1 MVAVTTDSAQLSSL
15 PPARGR
21 ASLAGTIRSE
31 FTKIRSVRSTY
42 WTMLVL
48 LVITIGIGALVSWLT
63 GSHWDQASASQKAGF
78 DPTSNA
84 LVGLFFGQ
92 FVIVVLGA
100 MTITAEYSTGMIRTS
115 LTSMPRRGV
124 FYLAKAL
131 VFTVVALVIGEI
143 ASFVAFFL
151 GQALLGTAPV
161 HISTTLSA
169 PHVLRAVIGGGLFI
183 AACGLF
189 AYGIGTLVR
198 HTAGAISIAIG
209 VLFVVPIIVN
219 FLPSSWNNDIL
230 RWLPSEGGQA
240 IWRTTQAAHEWPAWG
255 EFSIFLAY
263 TAAVLIAGYI
273 LFRKRDA

>member
-1 MVAVTTDSAQLSSL
+1 MATVTSERTSLSGL
-15 PPARGR
+15 PPAKGR
-21 ASLAGTIRSE
+21 ANLAGTLRSE
-31 FTKIRSVRSTY
+31 LTKIRSVRSTY
-42 WTMLVL
+42 WTMIVL
-48 LVITIGIGALVSWLT
+48 FVVTVGIGALVTWLT
-63 GSHWDQASASQKAGF
+63 ASHYNQMSLSQRATF
-78 DPTSNA
+78 NPTSNA
-84 LVGLFFGQ
+84 LVGLYFGQ

-115 LTSMPRRGV
+115 LTAMPRRGV
-124 FYLAKAL
+124 FYLAKAT
-131 VFTVVALVIGEI
+131 VFTVVALIIGEI
-143 ASFVAFFL
+143 ASFVAFFV
-151 GQALLGTAPV
+151 GQALLGTASQD
-161 HISTTLSA
+161 ISTTLSA

-198 HTAGAISIAIG
+198 HTAAAISVAIG

-219 FLPSSWNNDIL
+219 FLPSSWNNDIV
-230 RWLPSEGGQA
+230 RFLPSEGGLA

-255 EFSIFLAY
+255 EFGVFLAY

>member
-1 MVAVTTDSAQLSSL
+1 MAAVTQQNRPTSTL
-15 PPARGR
+15 PPPKGR
-21 ASLAGTIRSE
+21 ANLVGTLRSE

-42 WTMLVL
+42 WTMIVL
-48 LVITIGIGALVSWLT
+48 FVITVGIGALVSWLT
-63 GSHWDQASASQKAGF
+63 GSHWNQASASQRAGF

-115 LTSMPRRGV
+115 LTAMPRRGV

-131 VFTVVALVIGEI
+131 VFTVIALVIGEV

-161 HISTTLSA
+161 HISTTLSS
-169 PHVLRAVIGGGLFI
+169 PHVLRAVVGGGLFI

-189 AYGIGTLVR
+189 AFGIGTMVR
-198 HTAGAISIAIG
+198 HTAAAISIAIG

-219 FLPSSWNNDIL
+219 FLPGSWNNDIM
-230 RWLPSEGGQA
+230 RFLPSEGGQA

-255 EFSIFLAY
+255 EFGVFLGY
-263 TAAVLIAGYI
+263 TAPVLIAAYI

>member
-1 MVAVTTDSAQLSSL
+1 MAAVTTDNTRLSSL
-15 PPARGR
+15 PPTRGR
-21 ASLAGTIRSE
+21 ANLAGTIRSE
-31 FTKIRSVRSTY
+31 ITKMRSVRSTY

-63 GSHWDQASASQKAGF
+63 GSHWNQASLSQRATF
-78 DPTSNA
+78 NPTSNS

-115 LTSMPRRGV
+115 LTAMPRRGV
-124 FYLAKAL
+124 FYAAKAL
-131 VFTVVALVIGEI
+131 VFTVVALIIGEI
-143 ASFVAFFL
+143 ASFVAFLL
-151 GQALLGTAPV
+151 GQALLGTASQ

-169 PHVLRAVIGGGLFI
+169 PHVLRAVVGGGLFI

-198 HTAGAISIAIG
+198 HTAAAISIAIG
-209 VLFVVPIIVN
+209 VLLVVPIIVN
-219 FLPSSWNNDIL
+219 FLPSSWNNDIT
-230 RWLPSEGGQA
+230 RFLPSEGAGA
-240 IWRTTQAAHEWPAWG
+240 IWRTTQVAHEWPAWG
-255 EFSIFLAY
+255 EFSVFLAY

>member
-1 MVAVTTDSAQLSSL
+1 MAAVTTERTSLSGLPSAN
-15 PPARGR
+15 GR
-21 ASLAGTIRSE
+21 ANLAGVIRSE
-31 FTKIRSVRSTY
+31 ITKVRSVRSTY
-42 WTMLVL
+42 WTMIVL

-63 GSHWDQASASQKAGF
+63 GSHWSQASASDKAGF
-78 DPTSNA
+78 DPASRA
-84 LVGLFFGQ
+84 LVGLYFGQ
-92 FVIVVLGA
+92 FVIVVLGS

-115 LTSMPRRGV
+115 LTAMPRRGV

-131 VFTVVALVIGEI
+131 VFTVVALIIGEV

-161 HISTTLSA
+161 PISTTLGA
-169 PHVLRAVIGGGLFI
+169 PHVLRAVIGGGLFV

-189 AYGIGTLVR
+189 AFGIGTLVR
-198 HTAGAISIAIG
+198 HTAAAISIAIG

-230 RWLPSEGGQA
+230 RFLPSEGGTA

-255 EFSIFLAY
+255 EFSVFLGY
-263 TAAVLIAGYI
+263 TALVLIAGYI
-273 LFRKRDA
+273 LFRRRDA

>member
-1 MVAVTTDSAQLSSL
+1 MATVTEQNTRLSSL

-21 ASLAGTIRSE
+21 AGLPGTLRSE
-31 FTKIRSVRSTY
+31 VTKIRSVRSTY
-42 WTMLVL
+42 WTMIVL
-48 LVITIGIGALVSWLT
+48 FIITVGIGALVTWLT
-63 GSHWDQASASQKAGF
+63 GSHWNQASLSQRASF
-78 DPTSNA
+78 DPVSNS

-115 LTSMPRRGV
+115 LAAMPRRGV
-124 FYLAKAL
+124 FYTAKAL

-151 GQALLGTAPV
+151 GQALLGTASQ
-161 HISTTLSA
+161 HISTTLGA
-169 PHVLRAVIGGGLFI
+169 PNVLRAVIGGGLFI

-189 AYGIGTLVR
+189 SYGIGTLVR
-198 HTAGAISIAIG
+198 HTAAAISIAIG

-219 FLPSSWNNDIL
+219 FLPTSWNNDIV
-230 RWLPSEGGQA
+230 RWLPSEGGEA

-255 EFSIFLAY
+255 EFGVFLGY
-263 TAAVLIAGYI
+263 TALVLIAGYI
-273 LFRKRDA
+273 LFKRRDA

>member
-1 MVAVTTDSAQLSSL
+1 MAAVTTENTRPPLL
-15 PPARGR
+15 PPVKGR
-21 ASLAGTIRSE
+21 AGLGGTLRSE
-31 FTKIRSVRSTY
+31 VTKIRSVRSTY
-42 WTMLVL
+42 WTMIVL

-63 GSHWDQASASQKAGF
+63 GSHWNQASASQKAGF

-100 MTITAEYSTGMIRTS
+100 MTITSEYSTGMIRTT
-115 LTSMPRRGV
+115 LAAMPRRGV
-124 FYLAKAL
+124 FLLAKGL

-151 GQALLGTAPV
+151 GQALLGTASV
-161 HISTTLSA
+161 HISTTLGA
-169 PHVLRAVIGGGLFI
+169 PHVLRAVVGGGLFI

-189 AYGIGTLVR
+189 AFGIGTLVR
-198 HTAGAISIAIG
+198 HTAAAISIAIG

-219 FLPSSWNNDIL
+219 FLPGSWNNDIM
-230 RWLPSEGGQA
+230 RWLPSEGGAA

-255 EFSIFLAY
+255 EFSVFLGY
-263 TAAVLIAGYI
+263 TALVLIAGYI
-273 LFRKRDA
+273 VFRRRDA

>member
-1 MVAVTTDSAQLSSL
+1 MAAVTTEKTRLSAV
-15 PPARGR
+15 PPAKGR
-21 ASLAGTIRSE
+21 ATLAGTLRSE
-31 FTKIRSVRSTY
+31 VTKIRSVRSTY
-42 WTMLVL
+42 WTMIVL
-48 LVITIGIGALVSWLT
+48 FVVTIGIGALVTWLT
-63 GSHWDQASASQKAGF
+63 ASHWNQASLSDKASF

-84 LVGLFFGQ
+84 LVGLYFGQ

-115 LTSMPRRGV
+115 LTAMPRRGV

-131 VFTVVALVIGEI
+131 VFTVVALIIGEI

-183 AACGLF
+183 AGCGLLSL
-189 AYGIGTLVR
+189 GIGILVR
-198 HTAGAISIAIG
+198 HTAAAISIAIG
-209 VLFVVPIIVN
+209 ALFVVPIIVN
-219 FLPSSWNNDIL
+219 FLPSSWNNDIV
-230 RWLPSEGGQA
+230 RWLPSEGGLA

-255 EFSIFLAY
+255 EFSVFLGY

>member
-1 MVAVTTDSAQLSSL
+1 MAAVTTDGTQLSSL
-15 PPARGR
+15 PPTRGR
-21 ASLAGTIRSE
+21 ANLAGTIRSE

-63 GSHWDQASASQKAGF
+63 GSHWDQASASQKATF

-124 FYLAKAL
+124 FYVAKAL
-131 VFTVVALVIGEI
+131 VFTVVALVIGEV

-169 PHVLRAVIGGGLFI
+169 PHVLRAVVGGGLFV

-255 EFSIFLAY
+255 EFGVFLAY
-263 TAAVLIAGYI
+263 TAVVLIAGYI

>member
-1 MVAVTTDSAQLSSL
+1 MATVTTEKTQLSGL
-15 PPARGR
+15 PPVKGR
-21 ASLAGTIRSE
+21 AGLAGALRSE

-42 WTMLVL
+42 WTMIVL

-63 GSHWDQASASQKAGF
+63 GSHWNQASASQRASF
-78 DPTSNA
+78 DPTSNS

-92 FVIVVLGA
+92 FVIVVLGS

-124 FYLAKAL
+124 FFLAKAA
-131 VFTVVALVIGEI
+131 VFTVIALVIGEI

-161 HISTTLSA
+161 HISTSLSA

-183 AACGLF
+183 AVCGLF

-198 HTAGAISIAIG
+198 HTAAAISIAIG

-230 RWLPSEGGQA
+230 RFLPSEGGQA

-255 EFSIFLAY
+255 EFSVFLAY

-273 LFRKRDA
+273 LFKRRDA

>member
-1 MVAVTTDSAQLSSL
+1 MAAATTEQTRLSSL

-21 ASLAGTIRSE
+21 AGLAGTLRSE
-31 FTKIRSVRSTY
+31 ITKIRSVRSTW
-42 WTMLVL
+42 WTLIVL
-48 LVITIGIGALVSWLT
+48 FVVTVGLGALVTWLT
-63 GSHWDQASASQKAGF
+63 ASHWSHASLSDRASF
-78 DPTSNA
+78 DPTSNS
-84 LVGLFFGQ
+84 LVGLYFGQ

-124 FYLAKAL
+124 FYAAKAL
-131 VFTVVALVIGEI
+131 VFTVVALIIGEI

-151 GQALLGTAPV
+151 GQALLGTAPQ
-161 HISTTLSA
+161 HISTTLGA
-169 PHVLRAVIGGGLFI
+169 PQVLRAVIGGGLFI

-189 AYGIGTLVR
+189 AYGVGTLVR
-198 HTAGAISIAIG
+198 HTAAAISIAIG

-219 FLPSSWNNDIL
+219 FLPSSWNNDIV
-230 RWLPSEGGQA
+230 RFLPSEGGLA

-255 EFSIFLAY
+255 EFSVFLAY

>member
-1 MVAVTTDSAQLSSL
+1 MAAVTTDNTRLSSL
-15 PPARGR
+15 PPTRGR
-21 ASLAGTIRSE
+21 ANLAGTIRSE

-63 GSHWDQASASQKAGF
+63 GSHWNQASLSQRATF
-78 DPTSNA
+78 DPTSNS

-100 MTITAEYSTGMIRTS
+100 MTITSEYSTGMIRTS
-115 LTSMPRRGV
+115 LTAMPRRGV
-124 FYLAKAL
+124 FYVAKAL
-131 VFTVVALVIGEI
+131 VFTVVALVIGEVS
-143 ASFVAFFL
+143 SFVAFFL

-169 PHVLRAVIGGGLFI
+169 PGVLRAVVGGGLFI

-189 AYGIGTLVR
+189 SYGIGALVR
-198 HTAGAISIAIG
+198 HTAAAISIAIG
-209 VLFVVPIIVN
+209 VLLVVPIIVN
-219 FLPSSWNNDIL
+219 FLPSSWNNDII
-230 RWLPSEGGQA
+230 RFLPSEGAAA

-255 EFSIFLAY
+255 EFGVFLGY

>member
-1 MVAVTTDSAQLSSL
+1 MAAVTTEKTLLSGL

-21 ASLAGTIRSE
+21 ANLMGTLRSE

-48 LVITIGIGALVSWLT
+48 FVITIGIGALVSWLT
-63 GSHWDQASASQKAGF
+63 GSHWDQASASQRASF
-78 DPTSNA
+78 NPTSNS

-92 FVIVVLGA
+92 FVIVVLGS

-124 FYLAKAL
+124 FYVAKAA
-131 VFTVVALVIGEI
+131 VFTVIALIIGEI

-151 GQALLGTAPV
+151 GQVLLGTAPV
-161 HISTTLSA
+161 HISTTLSS
-169 PHVLRAVIGGGLFI
+169 PHVLRAVVGGGLFV
-183 AACGLF
+183 AVCGLF
-189 AYGIGTLVR
+189 AFGIGTMVR
-198 HTAGAISIAIG
+198 HTAAAISIAIG

-230 RWLPSEGGQA
+230 RFLPSEGGQA

-255 EFSIFLAY
+255 EFSVFLAY

>member
-1 MVAVTTDSAQLSSL
+1 MATVTSERTSLSGL
-15 PPARGR
+15 PPAKGR
-21 ASLAGTIRSE
+21 ANLAGTLRSE
-31 FTKIRSVRSTY
+31 LTKIRSVRSTY
-42 WTMLVL
+42 WTMIVL
-48 LVITIGIGALVSWLT
+48 FVVTVGLGALVTWLT
-63 GSHWDQASASQKAGF
+63 ASHYNQMSLSQRATF

-84 LVGLFFGQ
+84 LVGLYFGQ

-115 LTSMPRRGV
+115 LTAMPRRGV
-124 FYLAKAL
+124 FYLAKAT
-131 VFTVVALVIGEI
+131 VFTVVALIIGEI
-143 ASFVAFFL
+143 ASFVAFFV
-151 GQALLGTAPV
+151 GQALLGTASQD
-161 HISTTLSA
+161 ISTTLSA

-198 HTAGAISIAIG
+198 HTAAAISVAIG
-209 VLFVVPIIVN
+209 ALFVVPIIVN
-219 FLPSSWNNDIL
+219 FLPSSWNHDIV
-230 RWLPSEGGQA
+230 RFLPSEGGLA

-255 EFSIFLAY
+255 EFGVFLAY

>member
-1 MVAVTTDSAQLSSL
+1 MAAVTTDSTQLSSL
-15 PPARGR
+15 PPTRGR

-63 GSHWDQASASQKAGF
+63 GSHWDQASASQKAEF

-100 MTITAEYSTGMIRTS
+100 MTMTAEYSTGMIRTS

-131 VFTVVALVIGEI
+131 VFTVVALVIGEV

-169 PHVLRAVIGGGLFI
+169 PHVLRAVIGGGLFV

-255 EFSIFLAY
+255 EFSVFLAY
-263 TAAVLIAGYI
+263 TAVVLIAGYI
-273 LFRKRDA
+273 VFRKRDA

>member
-1 MVAVTTDSAQLSSL
+1 MAAITTLDPRLHTL
-15 PPARGR
+15 PPATGR
-21 ASLAGTIRSE
+21 AGLRGALASE
-31 FTKIRSVRSTY
+31 FTKLRSVRSTY
-42 WTMLVL
+42 WALAAL
-48 LVITIGIGALVSWLT
+48 LIVSIGVGALVMGGES
-63 GSHWDQASASQKAGF
+63 GSLIHNPGNRAGF
-78 DPTSNA
+78 DGTQVSLIP
-84 LVGLFFGQ
+84 FFEIGQ
-92 FVIVVLGA
+92 LIIGVLGA

-115 LTSMPRRGV
+115 LTAMPRRGV

-131 VFTVVALVIGEI
+131 VFTAIALVIGEV

-169 PHVLRAVIGGGLFI
+169 PHVLRAVVGGGLFI
-183 AACGLF
+183 AVCGLF
-189 AYGIGTLVR
+189 SYGIATLVR

-219 FLPSSWNNDIL
+219 FLPTSWNNDIL

-255 EFSIFLAY
+255 EFSVFLGY
-263 TAAVLIAGYI
+263 TAVVLIAGYI
-273 LFRKRDA
+273 LFRRRDA

>member
-1 MVAVTTDSAQLSSL
+1 MAAVTTERTQLSGL
-15 PPARGR
+15 PPAKGR
-21 ASLAGTIRSE
+21 ANLMGTLRSE

-42 WTMLVL
+42 WTLLVL
-48 LVITIGIGALVSWLT
+48 FVITIGIGVLVCWLT
-63 GSHWDQASASQKAGF
+63 ASHWNQASLSQKASF
-78 DPTSNA
+78 NPTSNS

-92 FVIVVLGA
+92 FVIVVLGS

-124 FYLAKAL
+124 FYAAKAA
-131 VFTVVALVIGEI
+131 VFTVIALIIGEI

-151 GQALLGTAPV
+151 GQALLGTV
-161 HISTTLSA
+161 
-169 PHVLRAVIGGGLFI
+169 VGGGLFL

-189 AYGIGTLVR
+189 AFGIGTLVR
-198 HTAGAISIAIG
+198 HTAAAISVAIG

-219 FLPSSWNNDIL
+219 FLPSSWSNDIT
-230 RWLPSEGGQA
+230 RFLPSEGGQA
-240 IWRTTQAAHEWPAWG
+240 IWSTTQAAHEWPAWG
-255 EFSIFLAY
+255 EFGVFLAY

>member
-1 MVAVTTDSAQLSSL
+1 MAAVTTDSARLSSL

-31 FTKIRSVRSTY
+31 FTKMRSVRSTY
-42 WTMLVL
+42 WTMIVL
-48 LVITIGIGALVSWLT
+48 FVLTIGIGALVSWLT
-63 GSHWDQASASQKAGF
+63 GSHWNQASLSQKASF

-115 LTSMPRRGV
+115 LTAMPRRGV

-131 VFTVVALVIGEI
+131 VFTVVGLVVGEV

-161 HISTTLSA
+161 HISTTLGG
-169 PHVLRAVIGGGLFI
+169 PHVLRAVVGGGLFI

-198 HTAGAISIAIG
+198 HTAAAISIAIG
-209 VLFVVPIIVN
+209 VLLVVPIIVN
-219 FLPSSWNNDIL
+219 FLPSSWNNDVL
-230 RWLPSEGGQA
+230 RFLPSEGAGA

-255 EFSIFLAY
+255 EFSVFLAY
-263 TAAVLIAGYI
+263 TAALLIAGYI

>member
-1 MVAVTTDSAQLSSL
+1 MAAVTTDRTRLSSL
-15 PPARGR
+15 PPTRGR
-21 ASLAGTIRSE
+21 ANLVGTIRSE

-42 WTMLVL
+42 WTMIVL
-48 LVITIGIGALVSWLT
+48 LIITIGIGALVSWLT
-63 GSHWDQASASQKAGF
+63 GSHWNQASASQKAGF

-92 FVIVVLGA
+92 FVIVVLGS

-131 VFTVVALVIGEI
+131 VFTVLGLIIGEI
-143 ASFVAFFL
+143 ASFVAFVL

-183 AACGLF
+183 AVCGLF

-198 HTAGAISIAIG
+198 HTAAAISIAIG

-219 FLPSSWNNDIL
+219 FLPSSWNNDIV

-240 IWRTTQAAHEWPAWG
+240 IWRTTTAAHEWPAWG
-255 EFSIFLAY
+255 EFSVFLAY
-263 TAAVLIAGYI
+263 TAAVLIAGYV

>member
-1 MVAVTTDSAQLSSL
+1 MAAVITNQSRPSTL
-15 PPARGR
+15 PPAKGR
-21 ASLAGTIRSE
+21 AGLAGTIRSE
-31 FTKIRSVRSTY
+31 ITKMRSVRSTY
-42 WTMLVL
+42 WTMIVL
-48 LVITIGIGALVSWLT
+48 LVVTIGIGALVTWLT
-63 GSHWDQASASQKAGF
+63 GSHWNQASASDKASF
-78 DPTSNA
+78 DPTSNS

-115 LTSMPRRGV
+115 LTAMPRRGV

-131 VFTVVALVIGEI
+131 VFTVAALVIGEV

-161 HISTTLSA
+161 HISTTLGA
-169 PHVLRAVIGGGLFI
+169 PQVLRAVIGGGLFI
-183 AACGLF
+183 AVCGLF

-255 EFSIFLAY
+255 EFGVFVGY
-263 TAAVLIAGYI
+263 TALVLIAGYI
-273 LFRKRDA
+273 LFRRRDA